1 MDEHFVPLAGIGA
14 EDLNNEF
21 TRFGLHIL
29 FGIHDAS
36 DQGKFLVLDVD
47 SGDYELDA
55 DEIAAVKRA
64 RAKHPGAVF
73 YILRVGRSA
82 VYRLGRKV
90 TPAVTA
96 C

>member
-1 MDEHFVPLAGIGA
+1 MSDPRLSSDAIAEQGQAIYDRDIRDLLDAG
-14 EDLNNEF
+14 D
-21 TRFGLHIL
+21 R
-29 FGIHDAS
+29 
-36 DQGKFLVLDVD
+36 GKFLVLDVE

-64 RAKHPGAVF
+64 RTKHPGAAF

-82 VYRLGRKV
+82 VYRLGRKS
-90 TPAVTA
+90 TPAARA

>member
-1 MDEHFVPLAGIGA
+1 MSDPRLSSDEIA
-14 EDLNNEF
+14 EQGQAIYDRDIRDSL
-21 TRFGLHIL
+21 
-29 FGIHDAS
+29 DAS

-90 TPAVTA
+90 TPAATA